1 MPDLSPPGSDEAS
14 ASSSSSGAVA
24 PVDPVWAKEPDAKP
38 GVGRLPKLELKWS
51 YDSDD
56 EEEEDGENLLFPPSG
71 MVYVGP
77 KRGAVKMS
85 DCHNSAVA
93 TGAGGQQVKSLS
105 IPDSDSLYLAYWV
118 HKL

>member
-1 MPDLSPPGSDEAS
+1 M
-14 ASSSSSGAVA
+14 A

-105 IPDSDSLYLAYWV
+105 IPDSDSLSLAYWV